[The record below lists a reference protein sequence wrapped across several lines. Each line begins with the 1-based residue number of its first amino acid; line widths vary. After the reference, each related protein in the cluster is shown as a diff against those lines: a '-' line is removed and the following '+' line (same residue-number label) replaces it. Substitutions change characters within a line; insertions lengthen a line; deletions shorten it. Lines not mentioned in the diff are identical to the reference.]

1 MNIVSID
8 RELTANIP
16 IVQCDNYDGGRL
28 ATETLIGSGC
38 KRILCIT
45 GDARVKTT
53 ARARVSAYEDRM
65 REAGLE
71 PQIMEISF
79 SLSENDKKRVVMEN
93 LFSESLP
100 FDGIFAGDD
109 VMASIVYHAALKK
122 GYKVPEDLKIVGF
135 DGTEMMRTV
144 FPTLTTIIQPIE
156 QIAEAAV
163 DLLLDKIG
171 EKKAENKIVLPIAL
185 HKGSTA

>member
-1 MNIVSID
+1 
-8 RELTANIP
+8 
-16 IVQCDNYDGGRL
+16 
-28 ATETLIGSGC
+28 
-38 KRILCIT
+38 
-45 GDARVKTT
+45 
-53 ARARVSAYEDRM
+53 
-65 REAGLE
+65 
-71 PQIMEISF
+71 MEIYF